1 MVSIAVEIRSNRL
14 ASIAAGMLPK
24 ARALVG
30 KTVFDVE
37 AQAKTRAPVDTG
49 ALRNSIHGT
58 MTGPTEGEVSAGVDY
73 AIYQEYG
80 TRTMPAHPFM
90 IPAAEAV
97 RPAFLA
103 GARQIVEGL

>member
-1 MVSIAVEIRSNRL
+1 MVSITVELRSNRL
-14 ASIAAGMLPK
+14 AAIAAGMMPK

-58 MTGPTEGEVSAGVDY
+58 MTGATEGEVTTGVEY
-73 AIYQEYG
+73 AVYQEYG
-80 TRTMPAHPFM
+80 TVYQSGQPFM
-90 IPAAEAV
+90 RPAAEAV
-97 RPAFLA
+97 RPAFEA
-103 GARQIVEGL
+103 GARQIVAGL